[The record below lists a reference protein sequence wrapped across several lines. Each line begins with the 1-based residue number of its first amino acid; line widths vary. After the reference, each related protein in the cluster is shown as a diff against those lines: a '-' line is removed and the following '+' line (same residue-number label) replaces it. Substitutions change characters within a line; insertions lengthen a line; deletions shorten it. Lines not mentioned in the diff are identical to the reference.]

1 MVFDDLNFVV
11 AEDYFHTSV
20 GGALKAGSPVLKGPI
35 EVDMWFATP
44 TVGGDE
50 QNDGTYMRGELGA
63 VEVTL
68 RAYVGVSVKSF
79 SDRSATAKDEGAFA
93 GGGRCS

>member
-1 MVFDDLNFVV
+1 
-11 AEDYFHTSV
+11 
-20 GGALKAGSPVLKGPI
+20 
-35 EVDMWFATP
+35 
-44 TVGGDE
+44 
-50 QNDGTYMRGELGA
+50 MRGELGA

-79 SDRSATAKDEGAFA
+79 SDRSATAKDEGTFA